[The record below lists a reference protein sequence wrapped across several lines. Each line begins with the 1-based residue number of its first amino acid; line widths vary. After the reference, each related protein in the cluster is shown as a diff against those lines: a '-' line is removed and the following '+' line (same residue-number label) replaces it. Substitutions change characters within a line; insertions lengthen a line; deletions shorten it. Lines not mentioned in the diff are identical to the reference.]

1 MRRFA
6 ITALVGFGIAASLTS
21 VRASE
26 ALPGDVAR
34 RLDKQAAEFT
44 MSEAKRERLMI
55 IQENMERQR
64 YHERRPGYGGG
75 NGYGYGRRYGGPPP
89 WAPAY
94 GYRRDYDDRW

>member
-6 ITALVGFGIAASLTS
+6 ITALFGLAAAASLTS
-21 VRASE
+21 AHAGD
-26 ALPGDVAR
+26 ALPGNVAQ
-34 RLDKQAAEFT
+34 RLDRQPIEFT

-64 YHERRPGYGGG
+64 YYERRRGYGYGGG
-75 NGYGYGRRYGGPPP
+75 YGYGPRHGGPPP

-94 GYRRDYDDRW
+94 GYRRGDYDRW